1 MGKVISFVVWMLV
14 GLILL
19 GCDNSVKNTSAILTK
34 KELRVGV
41 SVGPYNDLFNAA
53 IKPVLERDGYKIK
66 LINFSGLLES
76 NVALSEGTIDLN
88 VAQHMAYLDVFNQQ
102 RGTELV
108 PVVHVPSVPAAIF
121 SDKFGNLDEVQ
132 PGAKVAIPQ
141 DPSNAARAYK
151 LLEKAGWIKL
161 REGVNPILANKKDVV
176 ANRHDLK
183 INEVD
188 SANIPRM
195 MADVDFAVMPGSI
208 VYSAGI
214 KADRSL
220 LSETIIPELEIMVV
234 VNKGAENSE
243 WAAAIKQ
250 AYQSPEFKTY
260 MSQHNIDSYW
270 ILAAE

>member
-1 MGKVISFVVWMLV
+1 MGKVIAFVIWILV
-14 GLILL
+14 GFISL
-19 GCDNSVKNTSAILTK
+19 GCDHAEKDRAAILTK

-41 SVGPYNDLFNAA
+41 SAGPYNDLFNAA
-53 IKPVLERDGYKIK
+53 IKPILEREGYKIK

-76 NVALSEGTIDLN
+76 NIALSEGSIDLN

-102 RGTELV
+102 RGTKLV

-121 SDKFGNLDEVQ
+121 SDKFGNLEEVRS
-132 PGAKVAIPQ
+132 GAKVAIPQ
-141 DPSNAARAYK
+141 DPSNAARAYQ

-176 ANRHDLK
+176 TNLYDLK

-195 MADVDFAVMPGSI
+195 MADIDFAVIPGSI

-214 KADRSL
+214 EANRSL
-220 LSETIIPELEIMVV
+220 LAETIIPALEIMVV
-234 VNKGAENSE
+234 VDKGAENSE

-260 MSQHNIDSYW
+260 MVEHNLHNYW
-270 ILAAE
+270 VLAVE